1 MPPPRLCIIRVY
13 SNRDSFC
20 VSAMWFLRIIGT
32 SIENIWTN
40 SLNMGSMYR
49 LDLRTHFVTTL
60 LCVEVQMY
68 FKICNEVKIR
78 MTYFVLR
85 VSGQLEKGEV
95 HNILDK
101 PVIIS

>member
-1 MPPPRLCIIRVY
+1 M
-13 SNRDSFC
+13 
-20 VSAMWFLRIIGT
+20 
-32 SIENIWTN
+32 
-40 SLNMGSMYR
+40 
-49 LDLRTHFVTTL
+49 RTHFVTTL

-101 PVIIS
+101 PVIISSVVQNHLIAFKHKQVHPKSGEF